1 MKCFPEIARTNS
13 SRVYR
18 RFFCETGYFTV
29 AETEQI
35 MEVGIRFGLKPKI
48 HVNQFNS
55 IEGFKQ
61 P

>member
-1 MKCFPEIARTNS
+1 L
-13 SRVYR
+13 
-18 RFFCETGYFTV
+18 ETGYFTQ

-35 MEVGIRFGLKPKI
+35 MEVGTVLAWSQKFI
-48 HVNQFNS
+48 NQFNS